1 MPFFLLHHW
10 LDAAAQAYRNL
21 SDNQPIEKIIMI
33 IRALFLL
40 SLAAY
45 GLAHALPCLGF
56 LSVPTDTTL
65 AEVAAG
71 NMTLDA
77 FNNDIF
83 PMNGLEL
90 TMYGAIALL
99 LFWQVAAVGWLANPL
114 YLGSILLFN
123 RRQYLSGAL
132 VAMLAAIVGGA
143 GTTLAFQFPL
153 PTGSSP
159 YSSFAL
165 QQMLPGFW
173 LWLSAPL
180 LLAFA
185 SMLCLFRSA
194 N

>member
-1 MPFFLLHHW
+1 MPFFLLHHS

-21 SDNQPIEKIIMI
+21 DANQPIKKTIMVI
-33 IRALFLL
+33 QTLFLL

-56 LSVPTDTTL
+56 LSVPTETAL
-65 AEVAAG
+65 AEAAAG

-77 FNNDIF
+77 FNGDIVT
-83 PMNGLEL
+83 MNGLEL

-114 YLGSILLFN
+114 YFGAVVLFN
-123 RRQYLSGAL
+123 RQRYLSGAL
-132 VAMLAAIVGGA
+132 VAVLAAIVGGV

-165 QQMLPGFW
+165 QHVLPGFW
-173 LWLSAPL
+173 LWLSAPV
-180 LLAFA
+180 LLAVT
-185 SMLCLFRSA
+185 SLLCLFRSA